1 MIALTRVGGA
11 SRMLALVD
19 TGIALRLFAIS
30 DCKKILRLKLTGDM
44 HLDRRLAAVDYGVT
58 PTTVS
63 EEKQI
68 YEASRRQ
75 STDSKSCMSWPTCR
89 TGQ

>member
-1 MIALTRVGGA
+1 VIALTRVGGA
-11 SRMLALVD
+11 SLMLALVD

-30 DCKKILRLKLTGDM
+30 DCKNLRLKMTVDV
-44 HLDRRLAAVDYGVT
+44 HLDRRLSAVDYGVT

-68 YEASRRQ
+68 YEVSRRQ
-75 STDSKSCMSWPTCR
+75 STVSKSCMS
-89 TGQ
+89 

>member
-11 SRMLALVD
+11 SLMLALVD

-30 DCKKILRLKLTGDM
+30 DCKNLRLKMTVDV
-44 HLDRRLAAVDYGVT
+44 HLDRRLSAVDYGVT

-68 YEASRRQ
+68 YEVGRRQ
-75 STDSKSCMSWPTCR
+75 STVSKSCMSWPTCR
-89 TGQ
+89 TGK

>member
-11 SRMLALVD
+11 SRMRALVD
-19 TGIALRLFAIS
+19 TGISLRLFAIS
-30 DCKKILRLKLTGDM
+30 DCKYLRLKMTGYM
-44 HLDRRLAAVDYGVT
+44 HLDRRLAAVNYGVT

-68 YEASRRQ
+68 YEVRRRQ
-75 STDSKSCMSWPTCR
+75 STVSKSSMSRPRCQ
-89 TGQ
+89 TGK

>member
-11 SRMLALVD
+11 SLVLALVD
-19 TGIALRLFAIS
+19 SGIALRLFAVS
-30 DCKKILRLKLTGDM
+30 DCKKLRLKMTGDM
-44 HLDRRLAAVDYGVT
+44 HLDRCLSPVDYGVT

-68 YEASRRQ
+68 YEVRRRQ
-75 STDSKSCMSWPTCR
+75 STVSKSSMSRPRCQ
-89 TGQ
+89 TGK

>member
-11 SRMLALVD
+11 SRMLVLVD

-30 DCKKILRLKLTGDM
+30 DCKYLRLKMTGDM

-68 YEASRRQ
+68 YEVRRRQ
-75 STDSKSCMSWPTCR
+75 STVSKSCMFWPKCR
-89 TGQ
+89 TGK